1 MDKAKKIKPTVLFIT
16 NQGGGAPKSLLN
28 MVKSLRNDIHAIVLF
43 ENDQYD
49 YKDFVSE
56 GIECIIVPFRMN
68 MVLNLPGY
76 KTIKWKIHRFW
87 DEFFK
92 NGLAPTRVEA
102 ALKKHG
108 VNKVDFVHT
117 NTGALTI
124 GLAIAKK
131 LHARHVWHLREFQDI
146 DFDAFPYCGWKKF
159 QKLIYQSDAVIGIT
173 KAIAKHFHFEKHP
186 QSYVVWDA
194 VASKEVATLDM
205 KKEDYILYCSSMIY
219 HGKGLHD
226 LIVAYGKSKLPENGV
241 KLLVAGTLE
250 DEQYKETISKLIEDY
265 NVQNMVQF
273 EGHQNN
279 LKKYMVK
286 ARCFVL
292 PSLNEGL
299 GRVVIE
305 AMLYGCP
312 VIVRDSG
319 GPQEYISHGI
329 NGYKFTTNEELTQLL
344 NDVVYQDPI
353 ELVQNAQTY
362 AITHFSEEVYGPEI
376 LKIYEEL
383 MR

>member
-1 MDKAKKIKPTVLFIT
+1 MDKAIKIKPTVLFIT

-28 MVKSLRNDIHAIVLF
+28 MVKSLRSDIHAIVLF

-49 YKDFVSE
+49 YKEFVSE

-76 KTIKWKIHRFW
+76 KTIKWKVHRLW
-87 DEFFK
+87 DEIFK
-92 NGLAPTRVEA
+92 NGLAPMRVEA
-102 ALKKHG
+102 ELKNRGIK
-108 VNKVDFVHT
+108 KVDIVHT
-117 NTGALTI
+117 NTGALTV
-124 GLAIAKK
+124 GLSVAKR

-146 DFDAFPYCGWKKF
+146 DFDAFPYCGWGKF
-159 QKLIYQSDAVIGIT
+159 QQLIYQSDAVIGIT
-173 KAIAKHFHFEKHP
+173 KAIARHFHFEKHP

-250 DEQYKETISKLIEDY
+250 DEQYKETISKLIEGY